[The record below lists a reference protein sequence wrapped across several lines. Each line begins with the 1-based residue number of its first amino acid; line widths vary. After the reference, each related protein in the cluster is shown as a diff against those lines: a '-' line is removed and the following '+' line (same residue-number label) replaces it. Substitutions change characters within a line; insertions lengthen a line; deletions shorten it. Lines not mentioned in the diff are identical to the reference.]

1 MAGIFLGLLYA
12 FNAIFISFVLIGI
25 KNNFTINFTVFGILL
40 VSWFVIFLILSIRNI
55 IYTNKLLKRSEID
68 KLKKLTEFIKFG
80 AIPFWI
86 INFILLSL
94 FTIAIVMGTRGI
106 GIVII
111 PVPILITYII
121 LLGTSIFSI
130 PYIKLLYRIKKI
142 GFKQMV
148 IHIILQLCFVWDV
161 IGILYLKI
169 NNKKENSFK
178 NIN

>member
-1 MAGIFLGLLYA
+1 MTGIFLGLLYA
-12 FNAIFISFVLIGI
+12 FNAIFICFILVGI
-25 KNNFTINFTVFGILL
+25 KNNYSINFTVFGILL
-40 VSWFVIFLILSIRNI
+40 ALWFVIFIILSIRNI
-55 IYTNKLLKRSEID
+55 IYTNKLLKRCEID

-94 FTIAIVMGTRGI
+94 LTIAIVMGTRGI

-111 PVPILITYII
+111 PVPIIIAYII

-130 PYIKLLYRIKKI
+130 PYIKLLYKGKKI

-161 IGILYLKI
+161 IGIIYLKI
-169 NNKKENSFK
+169 NDKKEDAYK
-178 NIN
+178 NNN